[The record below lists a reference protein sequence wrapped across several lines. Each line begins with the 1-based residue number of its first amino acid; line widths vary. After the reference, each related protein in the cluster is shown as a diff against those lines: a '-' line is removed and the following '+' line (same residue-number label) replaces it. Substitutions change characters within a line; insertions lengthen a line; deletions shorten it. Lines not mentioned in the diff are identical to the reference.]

1 MHLYERILNK
11 DKRAVARLI
20 TLIENEVKEAREEL
34 KKIYKNTGN
43 ARIIGITGPP
53 GAGKSSLV
61 NELVKAIRKEGRE
74 VGVIAVDPTSPFTGG
89 ALLGDRI
96 RMNEISLDPG
106 VFIRSMGSRGSLGGI
121 AKAAF
126 DAVKVLD
133 AYGMDYIIIETVGVG
148 QSEVDIVKLADTV
161 VLVLVPGLGDDVQAI
176 KAGIMEIADIFAIN
190 KADKEGT
197 DRLITEIQM
206 MLDIGLKENPWRP
219 PVIKTVALTGAGI
232 QELYE
237 EIKKHLEFQ
246 NNMGIL
252 KEKRR
257 NRIREEFYT
266 HLRDN
271 ITKQII
277 EKKSEKIKELLKAIE
292 EKNLDPYSAVEIILR
307 QINILKTR

>member
-20 TLIENEVKEAREEL
+20 TLIENQTKEAKEEL
-34 KKIYKNTGN
+34 KYIYKNTGN
-43 ARIIGITGPP
+43 AKIIGITGPP

-61 NELVKAIRKEGRE
+61 NELVKTIRKEGKT
-74 VGVIAVDPTSPFTGG
+74 VGVIAVDPTSPFSGG
-89 ALLGDRI
+89 AILGDRI

-106 VFIRSMGSRGSLGGI
+106 VYIRSMGSRGSLGGI

-190 KADKEGT
+190 KADREGA
-197 DRLITEIQM
+197 DRLIIEIQM
-206 MLDIGLKENPWRP
+206 MLDIGIKENSWRP
-219 PVIKTVALTGAGI
+219 PVLKTVALSGMGVP
-232 QELYE
+232 ELFE
-237 EIKKHLEFQ
+237 EVKKHLEFQ
-246 NNMGIL
+246 KNNGL
-252 KEKRR
+252 LEEKRML
-257 NRIREEFYT
+257 RIKEEFYN
-266 HLRDN
+266 HLKDMVAKE
-271 ITKQII
+271 IL
-277 EKKSEKIKELLKAIE
+277 EKKSQKIRELLKDIE
-292 EKNLDPYSAVEIILR
+292 QKKLDPYSAVEIIISK
-307 QINILKTR
+307 INIL

>member
-20 TLIENEVKEAREEL
+20 TLIENQTKEAREEL
-34 KKIYKNTGN
+34 KYIYKNTGN
-43 ARIIGITGPP
+43 AKIIGITGPP

-61 NELVKAIRKEGRE
+61 NELVKTIRKEGKT
-74 VGVIAVDPTSPFTGG
+74 VGVIAVDPTSPFSGG
-89 ALLGDRI
+89 AILGDRI

-106 VFIRSMGSRGSLGGI
+106 VYIRSMGSRGSLGGI

-190 KADKEGT
+190 KSDREGA
-197 DRLITEIQM
+197 DRLIIEIQM
-206 MLDIGLKENPWRP
+206 MLDIGIKENSWRP
-219 PVIKTVALTGAGI
+219 PVLKTVALSGMGVP
-232 QELYE
+232 ELFE
-237 EIKKHLEFQ
+237 EVKKHLEFQ
-246 NNMGIL
+246 KNNGL
-252 KEKRR
+252 LEEKRML
-257 NRIREEFYT
+257 RIKEEFYN
-266 HLRDN
+266 HLKDMVAKE
-271 ITKQII
+271 IL
-277 EKKSEKIKELLKAIE
+277 EKKSQKIRELLKDIE
-292 EKNLDPYSAVEIILR
+292 QKKLDPYSAVEIIIS
-307 QINILKTR
+307 QINIL

>member
-20 TLIENEVKEAREEL
+20 TLIENQTKEAREEL
-34 KKIYKNTGN
+34 KYIYKNTGN
-43 ARIIGITGPP
+43 AKIIGITGPP

-61 NELVKAIRKEGRE
+61 NELVKTIRKEGKT
-74 VGVIAVDPTSPFTGG
+74 VGVIAVDPTSPFSGG
-89 ALLGDRI
+89 AILGDRI

-106 VFIRSMGSRGSLGGI
+106 VYIRSMGSRGSLGGI

-190 KADKEGT
+190 KADREGA
-197 DRLITEIQM
+197 DRLIIEIQM
-206 MLDIGLKENPWRP
+206 MLDIGIKENSWRP
-219 PVIKTVALTGAGI
+219 PVLKTVALSGMGVP
-232 QELYE
+232 ELFE
-237 EIKKHLEFQ
+237 EVKKHLEFQ
-246 NNMGIL
+246 KNNGL
-252 KEKRR
+252 LEEKRML
-257 NRIREEFYT
+257 RIKEEFYN
-266 HLRDN
+266 HLKDMVAKE
-271 ITKQII
+271 IL
-277 EKKSEKIKELLKAIE
+277 EKKSQKIRELLKDIE
-292 EKNLDPYSAVEIILR
+292 QKKLDPYSAVEIIISK
-307 QINILKTR
+307 INIL

>member
-61 NELVKAIRKEGRE
+61 NELVKAIRKEGKE

-148 QSEVDIVKLADTV
+148 QSEVDIVRLADTV

-206 MLDIGLKENPWRP
+206 MLDLGLKENPWRP
-219 PVIKTVALTGAGI
+219 PVLKTVALTGAGI

-307 QINILKTR
+307 QINI

>member
-20 TLIENEVKEAREEL
+20 TLIENQTKEAREEL
-34 KKIYKNTGN
+34 KYIYKNTGN
-43 ARIIGITGPP
+43 AKIIGITGPP

-61 NELVKAIRKEGRE
+61 NELVKTIRKEGKT
-74 VGVIAVDPTSPFTGG
+74 VGVIAVDPTSPFSGG
-89 ALLGDRI
+89 AILGDRI

-106 VFIRSMGSRGSLGGI
+106 VYIRSMGSRGSLGGI

-190 KADKEGT
+190 KADKEGA
-197 DRLITEIQM
+197 DRLIIEIQM
-206 MLDIGLKENPWRP
+206 MLDIGMKESSWRP
-219 PVIKTVALTGAGI
+219 PVLKTVALSGMGVP
-232 QELYE
+232 ELFE
-237 EIKKHLEFQ
+237 EVKKHLEFQ
-246 NNMGIL
+246 KNNGL
-252 KEKRR
+252 LEEKRML
-257 NRIREEFYT
+257 RIKEEFYN
-266 HLRDN
+266 HLKDMVAKE
-271 ITKQII
+271 IL
-277 EKKSEKIKELLKAIE
+277 EKKSQKIKELLKDIE
-292 EKNLDPYSAVEIILR
+292 QKKLDPYSAVEIIISK
-307 QINILKTR
+307 INIL

>member
-20 TLIENEVKEAREEL
+20 TLIENQTKEAREEL
-34 KKIYKNTGN
+34 KYIYKNTGN
-43 ARIIGITGPP
+43 AKIIGITGPP

-61 NELVKAIRKEGRE
+61 NELVKTIRKEGKT
-74 VGVIAVDPTSPFTGG
+74 VGVIAVDPTSPFSGG
-89 ALLGDRI
+89 AILGDRI

-106 VFIRSMGSRGSLGGI
+106 VYIRSMGSRGSLGGI

-190 KADKEGT
+190 KADKEGA
-197 DRLITEIQM
+197 DRLIIEIQM
-206 MLDIGLKENPWRP
+206 MLDIGMKESSWRP
-219 PVIKTVALTGAGI
+219 PVLKTVALSGMGVP
-232 QELYE
+232 ELFE
-237 EIKKHLEFQ
+237 EVKKHLEFQ
-246 NNMGIL
+246 KNNGL
-252 KEKRR
+252 LEAKRML
-257 NRIREEFYT
+257 RIKEEFYN
-266 HLRDN
+266 HLKDMVAKV
-271 ITKQII
+271 IL
-277 EKKSEKIKELLKAIE
+277 EKKSQKIKELLKDIE
-292 EKNLDPYSAVEIILR
+292 QKKLDPYSAVEIIISK
-307 QINILKTR
+307 INIL